1 MTVRQARRLVAAAVA
16 TCALGTGALGTAAA
30 LGAGTYQVLQ
40 CHAQNRGHEATLND
54 SLAYSVNA
62 WCDVPANENA
72 IQINSIRNADA
83 GRAGQARWT
92 VPDPGALA
100 IVHAEIQSKLRN
112 DGGHRARV
120 YAADA
125 AGRETARI
133 ASGETGPAGE
143 FSSSA
148 LSFPASASVVAR
160 LFCNDSGGCSAS
172 DQAKTWVRSV
182 RLTIADHSNP
192 AFVRLGG
199 SLRAGGWLRGQQG
212 LDVVATDR
220 GSGLAQIV
228 ASVNGAA
235 LASKPGQCPGR
246 ISGTAISSRLTPCG
260 PNGELRIN
268 PSTAAP
274 PFQNGANDMRVCIT
288 DFAGNLGCD
297 QRTVH
302 VDNAPPSLAFA
313 NSEDPAD
320 PELIRVAAS
329 DPHSGIAAA
338 QIRIRPMEGAGDW
351 KPLSTQAEGGELRT
365 RVDSRA
371 YPPGRYELR
380 AEAADVA
387 GNAAATTS
395 RANGE
400 PMVVNLPLRESVRL
414 DAHVGPGGSKRQ
426 SLAYGQDTRAAGRLT
441 DASGDPLAGERVRV
455 EEYFGRGALIDRRVR
470 AVRTDARGRW
480 DSKLPA
486 GPSRQVTVSY
496 EGSRRYLDG
505 EREAG
510 RLAVRSQASFKTS
523 RRSVRAGR
531 AVKFLGRIGRLGARI
546 PSGGKLLELQVREGP
561 GRWNT
566 VREAFR
572 TNAKGRYKL
581 RYRFGTFYS
590 ADARFRFRVKV
601 AREQGWPYK
610 APVRSKARAVVV
622 KAR

>member
-1 MTVRQARRLVAAAVA
+1 MRFVQARKWAAAGAAVILA
-16 TCALGTGALGTAAA
+16 GLGAPRADA
-30 LGAGTYQVLQ
+30 AGTYQVLQ
-40 CHAQNRGHEATLND
+40 CDSQNRGHQATLND
-54 SLAYSVNA
+54 ALGYSVNA
-62 WCDVPANENA
+62 WCDVAANENSL
-72 IQINSIRNADA
+72 QINSIRNADI
-83 GRAGQARWT
+83 GRAGQVRWS
-92 VPDPGALA
+92 VPDPAALSF
-100 IVHAEIQSKLRN
+100 VRAELQSKLRN
-112 DGGHRARV
+112 ADGHRARV
-120 YAADA
+120 YAADV

-133 ASGETGPAGE
+133 ASGQSGAAG
-143 FSSSA
+143 FSASA
-148 LSFPASASVVAR
+148 TSVPGSASVVAR
-160 LFCNDSGGCSAS
+160 LSCEASGGCPAS
-172 DQAKTWVRSV
+172 EQAKAWVRSV

-192 AFVRLGG
+192 TFVRLGG
-199 SLRAGGWLRGQQG
+199 SLRSGGWLRGPQG

-220 GSGLAQIV
+220 GAGLERIV
-228 ASVNGAA
+228 ASVNGAGIG
-235 LASKPGQCPGR
+235 LTPGQCPGR
-246 ISGTAISSRLTPCG
+246 ITGSPVSSRLVPCG
-260 PNGELRIN
+260 ANGELRIN
-268 PSTAAP
+268 PSTAAA
-274 PFQNGANDMRVCIT
+274 PFRNGANDLRVCVA

-313 NSEDPAD
+313 NAQDPAD

-329 DPHSGIAAA
+329 DPHSGIVAA
-338 QIRIRPMEGAGDW
+338 QIRIRPIEAPGDW
-351 KPLSTQAEGGELRT
+351 KPLSTQIEAGELRT
-365 RVDSRA
+365 RVNSRA
-371 YPPGRYELR
+371 FPPGRYELR
-380 AEAADVA
+380 AEAADLA
-387 GNAAATTS
+387 GNAAATAS

-400 PMVVNLPLRESVRL
+400 PMVVNLPLREPVRL
-414 DAHVGPGGSKRQ
+414 DAHVGPGGGKRQ
-426 SLAYGQDTRAAGRLT
+426 TLAYGRDSRAAGRLT
-441 DASGDPLAGERVRV
+441 DASGDPLAGERVRI

-496 EGSRRYLDG
+496 DGSRRYLAG
-505 EREAG
+505 ERKAG
-510 RLAVRSQASFKTS
+510 RLAVRTQASFKTS
-523 RRSVRAGR
+523 RRSVQAGR

-572 TNAKGRYKL
+572 TNAKGRYRL

-601 AREQGWPYK
+601 AREQDWPYK